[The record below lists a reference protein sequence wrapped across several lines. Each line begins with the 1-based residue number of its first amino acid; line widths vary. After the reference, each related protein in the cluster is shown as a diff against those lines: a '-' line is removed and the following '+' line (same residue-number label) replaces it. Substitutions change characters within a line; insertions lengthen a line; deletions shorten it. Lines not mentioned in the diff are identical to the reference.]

1 MINRIILPQTRPWAG
16 SPVWIGDFQQD
27 GREQIQV
34 FIGVKGC
41 GLKLVWLCWCT
52 VYTWCVLHRAAVN
65 RCLRTSWWIP
75 FSLLGHEGSLAPV
88 FLSTVQ
94 IILLNLSLWVKPDN
108 QMCWE
113 LTEWSR
119 TYVSCFLW
127 NILRDEFGWQSPA
140 SISDQSLFIKQ
151 ISYIKCSTKC
161 FPCYNALIMQQ
172 KLLESAAYGQRQR
185 TPLNKSPAGSYEHLG
200 VHYLDQAVLNYTRR
214 PPFFSAPEL

>member
-34 FIGVKGC
+34 FIRVKGC

-52 VYTWCVLHRAAVN
+52 VYTWCILRRAAVN

-94 IILLNLSLWVKPDN
+94 IILLSLSV
-108 QMCWE
+108 
-113 LTEWSR
+113 SR
-119 TYVSCFLW
+119 T
-127 NILRDEFGWQSPA
+127 R
-140 SISDQSLFIKQ
+140 Q
-151 ISYIKCSTKC
+151 IGCAE
-161 FPCYNALIMQQ
+161 NW
-172 KLLESAAYGQRQR
+172 
-185 TPLNKSPAGSYEHLG
+185 LNRVELMSVAFYEIFFMMSVDDNHQLQYQINL
-200 VHYLDQAVLNYTRR
+200 YL
-214 PPFFSAPEL
+214 